1 MVTKQEICMN
11 VALPQ
16 EILKTI
22 QQCISF
28 CADFDSIFDNK
39 NNEIDDLKKKY
50 LERKFTEN
58 LFKLDLIIEI
68 SKVATSILRCLCKDQ
83 PHFQK

>member
-11 VALPQ
+11 IALPQ

-39 NNEIDDLKKKY
+39 NNEIDDLKKNILK
-50 LERKFTEN
+50 EN
-58 LFKLDLIIEI
+58 LQKIFLNLI
-68 SKVATSILRCLCKDQ
+68 L
-83 PHFQK
+83 